1 MLVSSINKNIETLSI
16 CFEYKQFL
24 DQLAPK
30 DIQDLMEKKK
40 EERRRRREEIERREQ
55 LSSS

>member
-1 MLVSSINKNIETLSI
+1 VSSINKNLETLSI

-30 DIQDLMEKKK
+30 DIQDMMEKRKERNRRRK
-40 EERRRRREEIERREQ
+40 EEYERRE
-55 LSSS
+55 